1 MLESDIE
8 QSTYTSDGY
17 AKRRIANV
25 ISVLLP
31 AREYR
36 LECSWTTEK
45 PLPAVE
51 EFACKLMLVMDAVS
65 PSELRG
71 YFGLST
77 LEADGLVRSLVRN
90 RLVEVADDGMLHAS
104 AILQA
109 KGNSI
114 GDIPTLTTFETREEN
129 AVFDLLALQIVPRR
143 SYGNARFGL
152 PEIPIPDSSKSV
164 SVDRI
169 AEAFSEQYRAY
180 LEFTRGRAKDSHK
193 TRLYKVSRCRPHRTV
208 QVPIDMEVSVEA
220 GAQGELRVFRDAV
233 ERLGENRRRPL
244 SNELESRVADYLAHE
259 TLQTCTPSVEE
270 FCSLVGDEVLARYVR
285 NGELD
290 LGRWLADRN
299 ARKTGYG
306 DQSTR
311 ALLGPVYLTG
321 NRTALVR
328 LLKQNEEEVEG
339 SAIAHWLPANVPFWA
354 ANSSELVE
362 FMPKVQRALGQDEF
376 GRVVACFCGKDAA
389 DQKWLKKKYHGR
401 IPHAVSFMGGAALDR
416 VELFVVPNR
425 LVVAQ
430 YHLQPSTSSAVTLP
444 IGFVSTDAE
453 RVSRVTNLLAIR
465 LSAEPHPKILWSD
478 DFQSVD
484 SLIDFSRL
492 GLAKRQRADSPTAM
506 VRSTSSDT
514 SPSRQVGTDVAGRL
528 GAGKA
533 TISEGKIVWKRPK
546 ED

>member
-1 MLESDIE
+1 MLESNVE
-8 QSTYTSDGY
+8 QSAYSSDGY
-17 AKRRIANV
+17 VKRRIANV

-51 EFACKLMLVMDAVS
+51 EFACKLMLVMDSVS

-77 LEADGLVRSLVRN
+77 LEVDGLVRSLVKN
-90 RLVEVADDGMLHAS
+90 RLVEVADDGVLHAS

-109 KGNSI
+109 KGSTV
-114 GDIPTLTTFETREEN
+114 GDIPTFTTFETHEEN

-164 SVDRI
+164 SADRI

-180 LEFTRGRAKDSHK
+180 LEFTRGRSRDSHK
-193 TRLYKVSRCRPHRTV
+193 MRLYKVSRCRPHRTV

-220 GAQGELRVFRDAV
+220 GAQGELKVFRDAV

-259 TLQTCTPSVEE
+259 ALPACTPSVEE
-270 FCSLVGDEVLARYVR
+270 FCALADDEVLARYVR

-290 LGRWLADRN
+290 LGRWLADRD

-306 DQSTR
+306 DQNTR
-311 ALLGPVYLTG
+311 ALLGPVYLTS
-321 NRTALVR
+321 NRTTLLR
-328 LLKQNEEEVEG
+328 LLKQTEEEAEG

-362 FMPKVQRALGQDEF
+362 FVPKVQRALGGDDF
-376 GRVVACFCGKDAA
+376 GRLVACFCGKDAA

-416 VELFVVPNR
+416 VELLVVPNR
-425 LVVAQ
+425 IVVAQ
-430 YHLQPSTSSAVTLP
+430 YHLQPSASSAVTLP
-444 IGFVSTDAE
+444 IGFVSTDSE
-453 RVSRVTNLLAIR
+453 RVSRVTKLLVSR
-465 LSAEPHPKILWSD
+465 LSTEWNPQFLWSD
-478 DFQSVD
+478 DSQSVH

-492 GLAKRQRADSPTAM
+492 GLTPDPRASSATTM
-506 VRSTSSDT
+506 VGNTSSDA
-514 SPSRQVGTDVAGRL
+514 SHSRQVGNDAAGRL

-533 TISEGKIVWKRPK
+533 AISEGKIVWKRPNGY
-546 ED
+546 